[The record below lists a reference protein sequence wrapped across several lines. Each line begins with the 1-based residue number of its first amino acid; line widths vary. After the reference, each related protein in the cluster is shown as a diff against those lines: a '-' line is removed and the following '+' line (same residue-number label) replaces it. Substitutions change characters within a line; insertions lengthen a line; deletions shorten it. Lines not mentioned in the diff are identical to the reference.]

1 MRAEGCGP
9 SPGQYCIILLKR
21 NHSMYFRVSFSF
33 SFQSYE
39 AQVEDPE
46 IEATQSTLDLH
57 FLLILVNRT
66 HSAVKRMSNKLYYN
80 YILTRGS

>member
-1 MRAEGCGP
+1 
-9 SPGQYCIILLKR
+9 
-21 NHSMYFRVSFSF
+21 MYFRVSFSF

-39 AQVEDPE
+39 AQVEDLE
-46 IEATQSTLDLH
+46 IEATQSTIDLH

-66 HSAVKRMSNKLYYN
+66 HSAVKRMSNNLYYN